1 MEENMENRRSFL
13 GPDETTMYFI
23 STPSAEVIR
32 GADWIYS
39 KTYTK
44 CLQEGIT
51 TSAEMRDILMKR
63 GIIGPEFEQRSTEL
77 TGILNSKIMVLEAS
91 KSLEEKRDSALEVAN
106 TREELFQWNQ
116 RLNGP
121 MSNTCEQIA
130 DDARL
135 EYLTASM
142 IVKED
147 DSKIWDSYD
156 EYMAEKSQA
165 LALRARFE
173 IMLYLQGLDSDF
185 LEKTP
190 EALAMREIET
200 DLLHKAE
207 EALRVAQIVE
217 EERLNAAEAE
227 KAPTK
232 KPKKRAKSKK
242 STAKKKKSSK

>member
-1 MEENMENRRSFL
+1 MAENTEERRSFL
-13 GPDETTMYFI
+13 GPDEATTYFI
-23 STPSAEVIR
+23 SPPNAEIIR

-51 TSAEMRDILMKR
+51 TSAEMMDILMKR
-63 GIIGPEFEQRSTEL
+63 GIIGPEFEQRSAEL
-77 TGILNSKIMVLEAS
+77 TGILNERIIKLEDAATM
-91 KSLEEKRDSALEVAN
+91 EEKREAAIDVAN
-106 TREELFQWNQ
+106 AREELFQWNQ

-135 EYLTASM
+135 EYLTAHM
-142 IVKED
+142 VVDVD
-147 DSKIWDSYD
+147 DKQVWESYD
-156 EYMAEKSQA
+156 VYLSEKSQA

-190 EALAMREIET
+190 EAQAMREIET
-200 DLLHKAE
+200 DLINKAE
-207 EALRVAQIVE
+207 EALRAAQVVE
-217 EERLNAAEAE
+217 EERAKEAE
-227 KAPTK
+227 EKE
-232 KPKKRAKSKK
+232 KPKKKKVSKPRKRTKK
-242 STAKKKKSSK
+242 SDK